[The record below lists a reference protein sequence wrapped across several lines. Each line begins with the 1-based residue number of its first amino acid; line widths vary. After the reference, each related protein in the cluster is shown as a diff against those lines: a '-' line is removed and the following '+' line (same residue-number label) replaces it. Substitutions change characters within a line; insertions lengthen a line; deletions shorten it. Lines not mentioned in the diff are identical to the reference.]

1 MKVMQ
6 IQVETGRK
14 LVDMAGH
21 NGDVA
26 ALSLKPSDKNI
37 FVTGSVVRTA
47 RLWDLRIPGKPPDME
62 IFSKIP
68 FVNFKFCVS
77 ILQSYRLKGLST

>member
-37 FVTGSVVRTA
+37 FVTGSVDRTA

-62 IFSKIP
+62 IL
-68 FVNFKFCVS
+68 FCVS
-77 ILQSYRLKGLST
+77 ILQSYRLKDCQRNFEFCVSIL

>member
-6 IQVETGRK
+6 FQVETGKK

-26 ALSLKPSDKNI
+26 ALSLKPSDKNV
-37 FVTGSVVRTA
+37 FVTGSVDRTA
-47 RLWDLRIPGKPPDME
+47 RLWDLRIPG
-62 IFSKIP
+62 IP
-68 FVNFKFCVS
+68 ETMDKF
-77 ILQSYRLKGLST
+77 